1 LPPLEHADQNQI
13 SNTTNNHT
21 MADKFP
27 ALDTIDHELPSVD
40 GADSDFLS
48 RESELLGDEFKTEQD
63 RDVLVESDDEI
74 NDFKEQFPE
83 VDESVAAEQVEQED
97 DDEFEGFADSTP
109 QANQYEGESK
119 HLEEWK
125 QRRELEISERE
136 NANSKKK
143 EEIISEAQ
151 LTIDD
156 FYDNYN
162 NKKEQHTKEV
172 LKEQETFFEK
182 RDGFLKNG
190 TLWDRVG
197 QLIDE
202 VGDLPENEDRDK
214 TRFKGLLKKLKGKE
228 NVPGAGGY

>member
-1 LPPLEHADQNQI
+1 
-13 SNTTNNHT
+13 

-27 ALDTIDHELPSVD
+27 ALDTDHDVPTD
-40 GADSDFLS
+40 GGESDFLS
-48 RESELLGDEFKTEQD
+48 RESELLGDEFKTDQD
-63 RDVLVESDDEI
+63 KDVLAESDDEI

-83 VDESVAAEQVEQED
+83 VDDSVAADDAADQNED
-97 DDEFEGFADSTP
+97 DDNDEFDGFAESAPAASHYD
-109 QANQYEGESK
+109 GESK

-125 QRRELEISERE
+125 QRRDLEISERE
-136 NANSKKK
+136 NANAKKK
-143 EEIISEAQ
+143 EDVISKAQ
-151 LTIDD
+151 QTIDD

-162 NKKEQHTKEV
+162 TKKEQHTKEV

-202 VGDLPENEDRDK
+202 VGDLPESEDRDK